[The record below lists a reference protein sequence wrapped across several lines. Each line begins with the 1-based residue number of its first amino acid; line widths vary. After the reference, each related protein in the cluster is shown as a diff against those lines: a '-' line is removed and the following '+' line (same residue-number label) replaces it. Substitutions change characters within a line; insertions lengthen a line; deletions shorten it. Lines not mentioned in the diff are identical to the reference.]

1 MKINFTKKEYQLLV
15 TMIEIADWVMNAFH
29 PNDRVDTKD
38 HRSLRNKILAHADEM
53 GMKGCYKK
61 DGDTY
66 YETVEYEE
74 NSEHYNFIDEY
85 DDELFW
91 KQLVTRLAER
101 DYVQQY
107 GDEEMDFETR
117 TLRVVEI
124 EKKYAVEI
132 NKFGLSNIV
141 IANEKKSG
149 LH

>member
-61 DGDTY
+61 DGNTY

-74 NSEHYNFIDEY
+74 NSEHFNFIDEY

-124 EKKYAVEI
+124 EKRYADEI
-132 NKFGLSNIV
+132 IKFGLSNIV
-141 IANEKKSG
+141 VANEKKSG

>member
-15 TMIEIADWVMNAFH
+15 TMIEIADWVMNSFH
-29 PNDRVDTKD
+29 SHDRVDTKD
-38 HRSLRNKILAHADEM
+38 HRSLRNKILDYAEEM
-53 GMKGCYKK
+53 GMKNCYEK

-66 YETVEYEE
+66 YETAEYEE
-74 NSEHYNFIDEY
+74 KSAHYNFIDEY

-101 DYVQQY
+101 DYVQHY

-132 NKFGLSNIV
+132 NKFGLANIV
-141 IANEKKSG
+141 VANDKKSS

>member
-61 DGDTY
+61 DGNTY